1 MGILS
6 LMNGVLFKVSQYALR
21 LIIMVDDRSGVYN
34 LEAVIIAIG
43 LGIVIYVPVL
53 SNTYIN
59 RQ

>member
-21 LIIMVDDRSGVYN
+21 LRIMADDRSSVYN
-34 LEAVIIAIG
+34 LEAAIIEIG
-43 LGIVIYVPVL
+43 LGIIIYVSVL
-53 SNTYIN
+53 SNTYVN